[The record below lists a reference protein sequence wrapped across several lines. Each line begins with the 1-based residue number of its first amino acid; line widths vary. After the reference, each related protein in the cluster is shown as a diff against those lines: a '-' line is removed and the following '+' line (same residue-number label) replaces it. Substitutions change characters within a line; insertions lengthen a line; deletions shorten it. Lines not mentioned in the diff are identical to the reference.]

1 MLEILVRDMITF
13 SKRVVALLTVI
24 VSVGTM
30 VSAGP
35 SRYHLESC
43 TIKVPQPRPV
53 DLTAL
58 VKISVD
64 QVMEIVTAGYPKA
77 KVQTVSLEDLNSCLV
92 YAVNLVS
99 GPTILIDAGS
109 GAILVNNENESQ
121 EE

>member
-1 MLEILVRDMITF
+1 MLAILIKNIITF
-13 SKRVVALLTVI
+13 SKLVAALLTAVAL
-24 VSVGTM
+24 VGT
-30 VSAGP
+30 VAWAAPG
-35 SRYHLESC
+35 RNRLESC

-53 DLTAL
+53 DLTTL
-58 VKISVD
+58 VEISVD
-64 QVMEIVTAGYPKA
+64 QVMKIVRAAYPKA
-77 KVQTVSLEDLNSCLV
+77 KVRTVSLEDLNSCLV